1 MSSHCRHLAD
11 LAFGAFGHQAS
22 KYRGDSEKLVRLLF
36 EQPGTVTSV
45 APPATECGRNLWE
58 SLGGSI
64 RLRFYVWQLW
74 LLDGP
79 LSSKDFPI
87 EHADCIP

>member
-22 KYRGDSEKLVRLLF
+22 KYRGDSEMLVRLLF

-45 APPATECGRNLWE
+45 VWEKPMGIVGRFEPPPVLCVAAMAARW
-58 SLGGSI
+58 
-64 RLRFYVWQLW
+64 
-74 LLDGP
+74 
-79 LSSKDFPI
+79 PI
-87 EHADCIP
+87 EFQGFPH